1 MRPPLACDKPGG
13 GAGGCGVASRAM
25 AGPTLTIRSFRIRP
39 VDAPLDP
46 PLCNSLGQITR
57 APLVIAELQTEE
69 GPRGTAYVFAYSPA
83 ALLPLAV
90 LAHNIGETLAGR
102 PCAPQTLFDELHD
115 RFRLL
120 GTEGLV
126 EMALSVL
133 DMAMWDALG
142 VAAGVPLAKLLGG
155 TTDPL
160 PAYASLR
167 GWGPA
172 MLAEEAGAVVAAWG
186 ARAVKFKLGH
196 PRLEDDLETVRA
208 VRNAIGPDVEIMVDY
223 NQGLNRPE
231 ALRRGLALQRQD
243 VRWLEEP
250 LHVSDDEG
258 LAELSTRL
266 TMPVQGGENWWGP
279 SAMARSLA
287 ARATRLCM
295 PDAMKMGGITGFL
308 RGAALAAAARV
319 PMSSHIFIEAS
330 AQCLPVVPTRHFLEH
345 LDLAAPVL
353 GETIQLRDGCAL
365 VPERPGL
372 GLVWDEAAIA
382 RFSPR

>member
-1 MRPPLACDKPGG
+1 MPSA
-13 GAGGCGVASRAM
+13 A
-25 AGPTLTIRSFRIRP
+25 LTIRSLRIRP

-46 PLCNSLGQITR
+46 PLCNSLGTITR

-69 GPRGTAYVFAYSPA
+69 GPRGSAYAFAYSPA

-102 PCAPQTLFDELHD
+102 ACAPAALFDELHD

-167 GWGPA
+167 GWGPS
-172 MLAEEAGAVVAAWG
+172 MLAEEAGQAVAAWG

-196 PRLEDDLETVRA
+196 PRLEDDLDTVRA
-208 VRNAIGPDVEIMVDY
+208 VRNAVGAEVEIMVDY

-258 LAELSTRL
+258 LAELSGRL
-266 TMPVQGGENWWGP
+266 TVPVQGGENWWGP
-279 SAMARSLA
+279 GAMARSLA

-295 PDAMKMGGITGFL
+295 PDVMKMGGITGFL
-308 RGAALAAAARV
+308 RGAALAAAARM

-330 AQCLPVVPTRHFLEH
+330 AQCLAVVPTRHWLEH

-353 GETIQLRDGCAL
+353 AETIALKDGCAL

>member
-1 MRPPLACDKPGG
+1 MHAPA
-13 GAGGCGVASRAM
+13 
-25 AGPTLTIRSFRIRP
+25 LTIRSIRIRA

-46 PLCNSLGQITR
+46 PLCNSLGTITR
-57 APLVIAELQTEE
+57 APLVIAELQTGE
-69 GPRGTAYVFAYSPA
+69 GPRGTAYAFAYSPA
-83 ALLPLAV
+83 ALLPLAA
-90 LAHNIGETLAGR
+90 LAKNIGETLAGR
-102 PCAPQTLFDELHD
+102 PCAPQTLWDELHNQY
-115 RFRLL
+115 RLL

-142 VAAGVPLAKLLGG
+142 VAAGVPLARLLGG
-155 TTDPL
+155 TTAPL

-167 GWGPA
+167 GWGGA
-172 MLAEEAGAVVAAWG
+172 MLAEEAGSAVAAWG

-196 PRLEDDLETVRA
+196 ARLEDDIETVRA
-208 VRNAIGPDVEIMVDY
+208 VRAAVGADVEIMVDY

-243 VRWLEEP
+243 VRWMEEP
-250 LHVSDDEG
+250 LHVADDEG

-279 SAMARSLA
+279 AGMARSLA
-287 ARATRLCM
+287 ARSVRLCM
-295 PDAMKMGGITGFL
+295 PDVMKMGGITGFL
-308 RGAALAAAARV
+308 RAAAIAAAHRI

-330 AQCLPVVPTRHFLEH
+330 AQCLPVVPTRHYLEH

-353 GETIQLRDGCAL
+353 AETIALKDGCAII
-365 VPERPGL
+365 PERPGL
-372 GLVWDEAAIA
+372 GLRWDEKAIA